1 MRIPRL
7 RAGARTGRAAV
18 GVLLLA
24 SAFLALPTGPAT
36 GDPEAD
42 PQSASQ
48 SSVAAPTPELQ
59 ALIADDPAEGL
70 PGFNDLPI
78 PRSIS
83 ITEGT
88 VTASQHAVAR
98 RSKMSI
104 TAQPI
109 WAAMY
114 YGEFNDPIENPTRYN
129 APRCT
134 STTNVAC
141 LPDPFYQP
149 SCATEDPSTQ
159 WTAAYFRHQM
169 YPLKPIDGGGAEV
182 GVLSEDRINLI
193 AFGTI
198 PATATL
204 TISVPR
210 VRGKFQPLIAHTWS
224 RPFRSTGCAPRPS
237 DIPGAS
243 ALVDGKVILQL
254 SDLEVD
260 GVPVDLGARC
270 RTKDPAQLS
279 LWGDSVS
286 GNYSAARGGP
296 LGAFDGLHPGSRG
309 PLNSP
314 YYRTDN
320 GRTIPPSSGIDIPP
334 FANCGTSGDDLSP
347 LVSAMASGPNNPV
360 RATQGQIFGF
370 NRIPLEDIAMCS
382 LTQPDSCPLPAP
394 EVPERPPL
402 PDGEGQ

>member
-7 RAGARTGRAAV
+7 GARAGRATV

-24 SAFLALPTGPAT
+24 TTFLALPTGPAT
-36 GDPEAD
+36 GDPEVD
-42 PQSASQ
+42 PQSATKSN
-48 SSVAAPTPELQ
+48 VKAPIPELK
-59 ALIADDPAEGL
+59 ALIADDPAAGL
-70 PGFNDLPI
+70 PGFSDLPT

-88 VTASQHAVAR
+88 VTASQNAVAR

-104 TAQPI
+104 TARPI

-114 YGEFNDPIENPTRYN
+114 YGEFNNPIENPTGYVGPSCVRK
-129 APRCT
+129 
-134 STTNVAC
+134 VAC

-159 WTAAYFRHQM
+159 WPTSYFRHPM
-169 YPLKPIDGGGAEV
+169 YPIKPIEGGGAEV
-182 GVLSEDRINLI
+182 GIVTEDKVNLV

-204 TISVPR
+204 TISVPP
-210 VRGKFQPLIAHTWS
+210 VGGKVQPLMVHLWS
-224 RPFRSTGCAPRPS
+224 RPAAASGCAPRPS

-243 ALVDGKVILQL
+243 ALVNGKVFIQL

-260 GVPVDLGARC
+260 GVPVDLGPRC
-270 RTKDPAQLS
+270 RTKHPAELY
-279 LWGDSVS
+279 LWGDF
-286 GNYSAARGGP
+286 ARGSYNANNGGP
-296 LGAFDGLHPGSRG
+296 LGAYDGLHPGSRG

-314 YYRTDN
+314 YYRNDN
-320 GRTIPPSSGIDIPP
+320 GRTIPPSTGIDIPS
-334 FANCGTSGDDLSP
+334 FANCGTNGDDLSP

-360 RATQGQIFGF
+360 RATQGQINAF
-370 NRIPLEDIAMCS
+370 NRVPLEDLSMCS
-382 LTQPDSCPLPAP
+382 GSPARPSCPLPGP

-402 PDGEGQ
+402 PDGEGE